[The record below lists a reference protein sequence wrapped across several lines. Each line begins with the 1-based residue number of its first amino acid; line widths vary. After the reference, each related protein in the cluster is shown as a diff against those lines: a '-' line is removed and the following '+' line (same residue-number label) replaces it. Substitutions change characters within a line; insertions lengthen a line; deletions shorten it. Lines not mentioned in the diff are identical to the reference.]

1 MPYKVEKSD
10 SCPKSHPWA
19 VIKETDGEVLGC
31 HSTKQDAEK
40 QQKALYSSEENT
52 MDLKKLNSLANDLR
66 NAADTV
72 KKNSG
77 KNWYSIKNAS
87 ANSTYIGIYDM
98 IGEYG
103 VNARDFID
111 ELKAISTKNIDLHI
125 NSEGGQVF
133 DGLAI
138 YAALKNH
145 PANVTITVDALAAS
159 AASFIVQAADTRV
172 MEPNSRMMI
181 HDAAGIV
188 MGNAVDARKLADM
201 LDDASNN
208 IASIYAER
216 SGRMPDEFRK
226 AMQDETWYTAQ
237 DAVDAGLADSIAGSP
252 TNSINT
258 NVSNKGTIT
267 NNEKSAIG
275 WDFDILEIIKE
286 IMK

>member
-1 MPYKVEKSD
+1 
-10 SCPKSHPWA
+10 
-19 VIKETDGEVLGC
+19 
-31 HSTKQDAEK
+31 
-40 QQKALYSSEENT
+40 
-52 MDLKKLNSLANDLR
+52 MDLKKLTAIANDLR

-72 KKNSG
+72 KKHSG
-77 KNWYSIKNAS
+77 KNWYSVKNAS
-87 ANSTYIGIYDM
+87 ANTTYIGIHDM

-111 ELKAISTKNIDLHI
+111 ELNAVSTKNIDLHI

-172 MEPNSRMMI
+172 MEPNARMMI

-216 SGRMPDEFRK
+216 SGKNPEEFRN
-226 AMQDETWYTAQ
+226 AMKEETWYTAQ
-237 DAVDAGLADSIAGSP
+237 NAVDAGLADSIAGSP
-252 TNSINT
+252 NNT
-258 NVSNKGTIT
+258 VTTSVVNNGTMST
-267 NNEKSAIG
+267 NEKSATG
-275 WDFDILEIIKE
+275 WDFDILKLVKE
-286 IMK
+286 SMK